1 MSEKIKVS
9 ELNPSSTTDDNDLI
23 MIVQTNSGEELENFK
38 QTRENF
44 LKPIYDEIGDLESI
58 LETLDTGSGV

>member
-23 MIVQTNSGEELENFK
+23 MIVQTNSDEELENFK

-44 LKPIYDEIGDLESI
+44 LKPIYDEIGDI
-58 LETLDTGSGV
+58 GTTLDTIQGEVI

>member
-9 ELNPSSTTDDNDLI
+9 ELNASTTTNDNDLI
-23 MIVQTNSGEELENFK
+23 MIVQTNSDEELENFK

-44 LKPIYDEIGDLESI
+44 LKPIYDEIGDI
-58 LETLDTGSGV
+58 GTLLDQLNGVEV